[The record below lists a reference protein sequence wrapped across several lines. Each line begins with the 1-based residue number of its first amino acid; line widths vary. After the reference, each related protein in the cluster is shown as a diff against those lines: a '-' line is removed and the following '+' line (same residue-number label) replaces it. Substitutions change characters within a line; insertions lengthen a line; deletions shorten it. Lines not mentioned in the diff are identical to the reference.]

1 MGEQCDHGQLAK
13 GKGCV
18 KDSNWEKNGLMRV
31 LLDRESPLYQAVYT
45 RAHPLRTH
53 QQSSSDARDRTAQSA
68 QLGPGREPQYLDLPG
83 Y

>member
-1 MGEQCDHGQLAK
+1 MQWPKGLFYRKHSILRWDGGERHTVHFAMGEQCDHGQFGE

-45 RAHPLRTH
+45 RAHRL
-53 QQSSSDARDRTAQSA
+53 
-68 QLGPGREPQYLDLPG
+68 
-83 Y
+83 